1 MKEFILIPKNMFEM
15 LSKKKD
21 NNTTFTNTKQ
31 KKEDRTRIWKTHLPP
46 PQPTHSIPLNQTHDT
61 YHNRINLDNRN
72 NNNNNRNNKPPHTS
86 FTDRLI
92 LHFNNNNKLGKAKLL
107 LNYFKNIIDD
117 EGNIISPPNTDMNF
131 IDIANSFFNVKQK
144 VDREDLDLYKY
155 LINRL
160 SIPQS
165 LIRNKDILQI
175 IQNNGIHL
183 PIGGFIKIRKTLNKK
198 SKINKQ
204 AKTSN
209 KWKTF

>member
-72 NNNNNRNNKPPHTS
+72 NNNNRNNKPPHTS

-107 LNYFKNIIDD
+107 LNYFKNIIDKY
-117 EGNIISPPNTDMNF
+117 EGNHS
-131 IDIANSFFNVKQK
+131 
-144 VDREDLDLYKY
+144 
-155 LINRL
+155 
-160 SIPQS
+160 
-165 LIRNKDILQI
+165 
-175 IQNNGIHL
+175 G
-183 PIGGFIKIRKTLNKK
+183 TLFHH
-198 SKINKQ
+198 Q
-204 AKTSN
+204 TQ
-209 KWKTF
+209 T

>member
-31 KKEDRTRIWKTHLPP
+31 KKEDRTGIWKTHLPP

-72 NNNNNRNNKPPHTS
+72 NNNNRNNKPPHTS

-92 LHFNNNNKLGKAKLL
+92 LHFNNNIKLGKAKLL

-131 IDIANSFFNVKQK
+131 IDIANSFFNAKQK

-165 LIRNKDILQI
+165 LIKNKDILQI
-175 IQNNGIHL
+175 FQNNGIHL
-183 PIGGFIKIRKTLNKK
+183 PIGGFIKIR
-198 SKINKQ
+198 
-204 AKTSN
+204 
-209 KWKTF
+209 

>member
-1 MKEFILIPKNMFEM
+1 MFEM

-21 NNTTFTNTKQ
+21 NNTTFTNIKQ

-61 YHNRINLDNRN
+61 YHNRINLDNR

-165 LIRNKDILQI
+165 LIKNKDILQI

>member
-72 NNNNNRNNKPPHTS
+72 NNNNRNNKPPHTS

-92 LHFNNNNKLGKAKLL
+92 LHFNNNNKLIKAKLL

-131 IDIANSFFNVKQK
+131 IDIANSFFNVKKK
-144 VDREDLDLYKY
+144 VNREDLDLYKY

-165 LIRNKDILQI
+165 LIKNTDILQI

>member
-72 NNNNNRNNKPPHTS
+72 NNNNRNNKPPHTS

-92 LHFNNNNKLGKAKLL
+92 LHFNNNIKLGKAKLL

-165 LIRNKDILQI
+165 LIKNKDILQI

>member
-31 KKEDRTRIWKTHLPP
+31 KKEDPTRIWKTHLPP
-46 PQPTHSIPLNQTHDT
+46 PQQTQSIPLNQTHDT
-61 YHNRINLDNRN
+61 YHNRINLDNR

-117 EGNIISPPNTDMNF
+117 EGNIISLPNTDMNF

-165 LIRNKDILQI
+165 LITNKDILQI